1 MSRNKFHDVQQQ
13 NVIDAAIAIAIALFL
28 VGILFFGGCT
38 SADAPPKNGEYRIF
52 WSQDSPVPHPVVV
65 RAVVP
70 YVGASPEQTGYE
82 PVTP

>member
-13 NVIDAAIAIAIALFL
+13 NVIDIAIAIAIIL
-28 VGILFFGGCT
+28 VVIFFFGGCT

-52 WSQDSPVPHPVVV
+52 WSQDSLVPHPVIV

-70 YVGASPEQTGYE
+70 YAGANPEQAGYE

>member
-1 MSRNKFHDVQQQ
+1 MPGNCSVDPHGNAIDGIFAVV
-13 NVIDAAIAIAIALFL
+13 VIVVL
-28 VGILFFGGCT
+28 GMILFGGCT

-52 WSQDSPVPHPVVV
+52 WSQDSLVPHPVIV

-70 YVGASPEQTGYE
+70 YAGANPEQAGYE